1 MSRVRPTRYLTVVIL
16 ALVVLSACGGLL
28 SDDGAEGS
36 GEPPDDFSF
45 VPYQS
50 IGNPDLPEEE
60 AEMMFS
66 EVFDEGVPVVLN
78 FWAGQC
84 PPCRA
89 EMPHFQQLADEY
101 DGEFVL
107 LGIDV
112 GPFTGLGTHDDALQ
126 LLDEFDI
133 SYPAGRALE
142 RDPLIDYNATGMPT
156 TVFFDASGEIVH
168 TQIGMIPEDQ
178 MRERIEDLI

>member
-1 MSRVRPTRYLTVVIL
+1 MTRVSPSRYLPAVIM
-16 ALVVLSACGGLL
+16 ALVILSACGGLL
-28 SDDGAEGS
+28 SGDGGAAS
-36 GEPPDDFSF
+36 GEPPEDFAF

-50 IGNPDLPEEE
+50 IGNPDLPEDE

-66 EVFDEGVPVVLN
+66 EVFDEGAPVVLN

-101 DGEFVL
+101 SGEFVL
-107 LGIDV
+107 IGIDV
-112 GPFTGLGTHDDALQ
+112 GPFTGLGTHDDALA
-126 LLDEFDI
+126 LLEELDV

-156 TVFFDASGEIVH
+156 TVFFSADGEVVH

-178 MRERIEDLI
+178 MRQRIEELI